1 MRQRSIAARLLASA
15 AFWSAVVLFIAG
27 VVLSTIYRRTTMAAF
42 DERLNVY
49 LKELVADIAAPNDG
63 EKADVGNL
71 GEPRF
76 QLQGSGWY
84 WQILKADGVQVKVS
98 RSLFGQRLQTLGDA
112 VPLESFGPWKR
123 GYITGPDERRLRM
136 IERPIDLGE
145 EGQFIINIAAEA
157 DEVERD
163 ISEFQLALGLTFLLL
178 GVALTGSTVFQVRYG
193 LKPLNRLRANV
204 SAVRE
209 GKHVHIEGEYPDDI
223 APLAKELN
231 LLIDTNREILERA
244 RTQVGNL
251 AHALKTPLS
260 VMVNEADTGGGAH
273 AAKMAE
279 QVALMRHQ
287 IDYYLNRARAAALAG
302 SLGTVTEVAPV
313 LEGLLRAFTKIHRTI
328 DFDTTMTGDT
338 APQFRGEKQD
348 LEEMAGNLI
357 DNAGKWARAQVHVG
371 LQTMIRDERTML
383 ILTVDDDGPGLTPEK
398 RAEMGKRGVRLD
410 ESKPGTGL
418 GFSIVKDLAS
428 MYGGRVSLDA
438 APLGGL
444 RVVLELPGV

>member
-1 MRQRSIAARLLASA
+1 MRQSSIAGRLFASA
-15 AFWSAVVLFIAG
+15 AVWSAIVLFIAG
-27 VVLSTIYRRTTMAAF
+27 IVLSTIYRRTTMAAF
-42 DERLNVY
+42 DARLNVY
-49 LKELVADIAAPNDG
+49 LKELVADLAAPG
-63 EKADVGNL
+63 EEEKTDVGNL

-84 WQILKADGVQVKVS
+84 WQILKADGTQVKVS
-98 RSLFGQRLQTLGDA
+98 RSLFGQRLPTLGDA
-112 VPLESFGPWKR
+112 VPLEAFEPWKR
-123 GYITGPDERRLRM
+123 GYITGPDERRLRV

-145 EGQFIINIAAEA
+145 DGQFIINVAAES
-157 DEVERD
+157 DEIERD
-163 ISEFQLALGLTFLLL
+163 IAEFQLALGLTFLLL
-178 GVALTGSTVFQVRYG
+178 GIALTGSTVLQVRYG
-193 LKPLNRLRANV
+193 LKPLTQLRSNV

-209 GKHVHIEGEYPDDI
+209 GQRSHIEGSYPEDI
-223 APLAKELN
+223 APLASELN

-260 VMVNEADTGGGAH
+260 VMSNEADASGGAH
-273 AAKMAE
+273 AQKMAE

-302 SLGTVTEVAPV
+302 ALGAVTDVPPV
-313 LEGLLRAFTKIHRTI
+313 LEGLMRAFSKIHRTV
-328 DFDTTMTGDT
+328 DFDFSVEGEA
-338 APQFRGEKQD
+338 APRFRGEKQD
-348 LEEMAGNLI
+348 LEEMVGNLV
-357 DNAGKWARAQVHVG
+357 DNAGKWAKAQVQV
-371 LQTMIRDERTML
+371 TVESFVREERPML
-383 ILTVDDDGPGLTPEK
+383 AFTIDDDGPGLPPEK

-418 GFSIVKDLAS
+418 GFSIVKDLSS

-444 RVVLELPGV
+444 RVRLELPGV

>member
-1 MRQRSIAARLLASA
+1 MRQSSIAARLFASA

-27 VVLSTIYRRTTMAAF
+27 VVLSTIYRRTTMASF

-49 LKELVADIAAPNDG
+49 LKELVADLAAPTEG
-63 EKADVGNL
+63 EKTELGNL

-84 WQILKADGVQVKVS
+84 WQILKSDGTQVKVS
-98 RSLFGQRLQTLGDA
+98 RSLFGQRLPILGDK
-112 VPLESFGPWKR
+112 VPLEAFEPWRR
-123 GYITGPDERRLRM
+123 GYITGPDERRLRV

-145 EGQFIINIAAEA
+145 DGQFILNVAAEA

-163 ISEFQLALGLTFLLL
+163 IAEFQLALGLTFLLL
-178 GVALTGSTVFQVRYG
+178 GIALTGSTVLQVGYG
-193 LKPLNRLRANV
+193 LKPLTQLRTNV

-209 GKHVHIEGEYPDDI
+209 GKRAHIEGVYPDDL
-223 APLAKELN
+223 APLASELN

-260 VMVNEADTGGGAH
+260 VMANEADASGGIH

-302 SLGTVTEVAPV
+302 ALGTVTDVRPV
-313 LEGLLRAFTKIHRTI
+313 LDGLLRAFSKIHRTI
-328 DFDTTMTGDT
+328 DFSDRFTGE
-338 APQFRGEKQD
+338 AEPRFRGEKQD
-348 LEEMAGNLI
+348 IEEMIGNLV
-357 DNAGKWARAQVHVG
+357 DNAGKWA
-371 LQTMIRDERTML
+371 
-383 ILTVDDDGPGLTPEK
+383 
-398 RAEMGKRGVRLD
+398 
-410 ESKPGTGL
+410 
-418 GFSIVKDLAS
+418 
-428 MYGGRVSLDA
+428 
-438 APLGGL
+438 
-444 RVVLELPGV
+444 